1 MDNLENDLEKRAS
14 KKAAWTEKWR
24 WGAVAMTVLLVC
36 ILVFFLLFRF
46 QGFSDFW
53 EKVMAALAPILFGLA
68 IAYILNPIESFW
80 EKTFLKWF
88 RKIEKESTRNHLARG
103 LSIGIT
109 ILLFVI
115 AIVGLLLA
123 VIPALIQSV
132 ATLANTMPSQV
143 EAFIDWLEKFELPD
157 NQFMDTIENTLTS
170 FSDNLNSW
178 LKTNLLPQAQT
189 YLASLTTGVL
199 SIAKGIFNFII
210 GIIVAIYVLTIKDTL
225 KGQSKKIIYAVFK
238 PKQANIVLTTVRKS
252 SDIFGGFISGK
263 LVDSAIIGVICYFGC
278 LILNIPQPLLI
289 AVIIGVTNIIPVFG
303 PFIGA
308 VPALLLVVIQSPIHA
323 LYLLIF
329 IVILQQVDGNII
341 GPKILGNS
349 TGLSTFWVMFAI
361 LIGSGMFGFMGMLL
375 GVPIFGV
382 IYYIIK
388 QLVAYG
394 VRKRHLSDKTL
405 DYINADYVD
414 PTSLEIVP
422 IDPLAKEKERLKA
435 QEEAKGKL
443 AKIVE
448 GKIAEIKTVAD
459 SSQENKETTEESD
472 EDDTEQ

>member
-1 MDNLENDLEKRAS
+1 MDNLENDLEKRAL

-24 WGAVAMTVLLVC
+24 WGVVALVVILVC
-36 ILVFFLLFRF
+36 IMVFFLMFRF
-46 QGFSDFW
+46 KGFSVFW
-53 EKVMAALAPILFGLA
+53 AKVMSALAPIIFGLA
-68 IAYILNPIESFW
+68 IAYILNPIERFW
-80 EKTFLKWF
+80 EKLFLKAF
-88 RKIEKESTRNHLARG
+88 RNIKRDSTRNHLARG
-103 LSIGIT
+103 LSTGLT
-109 ILLFVI
+109 IIIFVMV
-115 AIVGLLLA
+115 IVGLLLA
-123 VIPALIQSV
+123 VIPALIQSII
-132 ATLANTMPSQV
+132 TLVNTMPGQV
-143 EAFIDWLEKFELPD
+143 QAFIDWFETFELPD
-157 NQFMDTIENTLTS
+157 NQFVDVVENTLTS
-170 FSDNLNSW
+170 VTENLNTW

-189 YLASLTTGVL
+189 YLTSLTTGVI
-199 SIAKGIFNFII
+199 SIAKGILNFII

-225 KGQSKKIIYAVFK
+225 KGQSKKIIYAIFK

-278 LILNIPQPLLI
+278 LIIHVPQPLLI

-308 VPALLLVVIQSPIHA
+308 IPALLLVVIQSPIHA

-329 IVILQQVDGNII
+329 IVVLQQVDGNII

-388 QLVAYG
+388 QIVAYG
-394 VRKRHLSDKTL
+394 VRKRHLSDNTL
-405 DYINADYVD
+405 DYIDADYVD
-414 PTSLEIVP
+414 PMTLEIVP

-448 GKIAEIKTVAD
+448 EKLAEIKTNG
-459 SSQENKETTEESD
+459 SETQENQESEDESD
-472 EDDTEQ
+472 QDKSE